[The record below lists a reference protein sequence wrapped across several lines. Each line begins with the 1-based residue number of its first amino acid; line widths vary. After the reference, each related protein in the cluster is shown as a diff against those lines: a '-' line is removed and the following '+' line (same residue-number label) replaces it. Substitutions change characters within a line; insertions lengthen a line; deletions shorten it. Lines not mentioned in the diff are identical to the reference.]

1 MWKYFF
7 RNLFYVFIFLFTVG
21 LIIGIL
27 SLAPV
32 FLGGLYLC
40 FIIFKTFQYSKI
52 QYEEDKLKGR
62 IAMDSGYMYVRMAF
76 EEDKPIEIKKHDLE
90 GFHEAIQI
98 YHKKHGE
105 DKDFYKY
112 NSLYNEYKVK
122 LFSEN

>member
-1 MWKYFF
+1 MIKYFF
-7 RNLFYVFIFLFTVG
+7 RNLFYVFVFLFTVG

-27 SLAPV
+27 SLAPAL
-32 FLGGLYLC
+32 LGSLYLC

-62 IAMDSGYMYVRMAF
+62 IAMDHIYMYVKTSF
-76 EEDKPIEIKKHDLE
+76 DEDKPIEIKKHDLE
-90 GFHEAIQI
+90 RFHEVIQI

-112 NSLYNEYKVK
+112 NSLYNEYKAK

>member
-1 MWKYFF
+1 MIKYFF
-7 RNLFYVFIFLFTVG
+7 RNLFYVFVFLFTVG

-62 IAMDSGYMYVRMAF
+62 IAMDRGYTYVRMAF
-76 EEDKPIEIKKHDLE
+76 DEDKPIEIKKHDLE
-90 GFHEAIQI
+90 GFHEVIQI
-98 YHKKHGE
+98 YQKKHGE

-112 NSLYNEYKVK
+112 NSLYDEYRAK

>member
-1 MWKYFF
+1 MIKYFF
-7 RNLFYVFIFLFTVG
+7 RNLFYVFVFLFTVG

-27 SLAPV
+27 SLAPA
-32 FLGGLYLC
+32 FLGSLYLC

-62 IAMDSGYMYVRMAF
+62 IAMDRGYTYVRMAF
-76 EEDKPIEIKKHDLE
+76 DEDKPIEIKKHDLE
-90 GFHEAIQI
+90 GFHEVIQI
-98 YHKKHGE
+98 YQKKHGE

-112 NSLYNEYKVK
+112 NSLYDEYRAK